1 MSESL
6 HGYKMKTA
14 DCYTYSEPVLAV
26 DVYLHIYVGVQ
37 VKKLLNKQKIC
48 VHRHTLLIPYLGTS
62 STITTVRYQ

>member
-48 VHRHTLLIPYLGTS
+48 VCTDT
-62 STITTVRYQ
+62 RY